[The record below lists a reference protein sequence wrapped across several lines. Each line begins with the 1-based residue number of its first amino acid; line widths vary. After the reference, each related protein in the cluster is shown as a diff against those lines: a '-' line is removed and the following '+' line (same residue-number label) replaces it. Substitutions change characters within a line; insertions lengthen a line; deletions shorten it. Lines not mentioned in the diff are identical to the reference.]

1 MIALAS
7 PVSRALN
14 AVRRS
19 MTVQVSLAIAMV
31 SVIIILVF
39 GSVLDRVI
47 EHELREDNELLLL
60 SSLAF
65 IRDDIVAAGDD
76 AAAVPSAID
85 RISRR
90 TRWLHAAVYDERG
103 ALVAKSPG
111 DILPRQAFPERP
123 LAIDGLPR
131 DADMALLESVRP
143 SVPLETRMW
152 VAPNGLHFRL
162 ALGCVQLPSR
172 TVTIALG
179 VETSATRTLR
189 RHAWGNIEIALAAAA
204 TLASL
209 VGAWVARRIL
219 ASARRFGA
227 TATRINA
234 QTLQAR
240 LQVDDTPTELIE
252 SAVAFNHMLDRL
264 QGAIDR
270 LSSFSSEL
278 AHDLR
283 TPIGNLLGEAQVA
296 LSRPRSAEE
305 YRAVLESAV
314 EEYERISRMTA
325 NMLFLAR
332 ADDHTAISPHWVDLE
347 GTLGRV
353 MGYFEL
359 LAEERG
365 VFLRIQTDWL
375 PQVPRRVW
383 ADETMIVRALSN
395 LVSNALQH
403 ATRGSPVVLSAQAQ
417 ADGTCTVH
425 VANDGPPI
433 APEHQALVFERFY
446 RVDASRRGSASG
458 SGLGLAI
465 VRSIMEMHRG
475 RVSVTSAPGQLTIFT
490 LHFPAPAD
498 QRE

>member
-1 MIALAS
+1 
-7 PVSRALN
+7 
-14 AVRRS
+14 
-19 MTVQVSLAIAMV
+19 MTAQVSLAIALV
-31 SVIIILVF
+31 SVLIILVF
-39 GSVLDRVI
+39 GAMLDQFI
-47 EHELREDNELLLL
+47 AHELREDNELLLL
-60 SSLAF
+60 SNSAF
-65 IRDDIVAAGDD
+65 IRDDILAAGGDP
-76 AAAVPSAID
+76 AAVPGIID
-85 RISRR
+85 RTSHR
-90 TRWLHAAVYDERG
+90 TRWLHVAVYDERG

-111 DILPRQAFPERP
+111 AVAPLQEFPAQAVNV
-123 LAIDGLPR
+123 DTLPR
-131 DADMALLESVRP
+131 DVDMTQLEGLRRSLAP
-143 SVPLETRMW
+143 ETRLW
-152 VAPNGLHFRL
+152 EAPDGRHYRL
-162 ALGCVQLPSR
+162 LLARIHLPTQAL
-172 TVTIALG
+172 TIALG
-179 VETSATRTLR
+179 IETSATRKLR
-189 RHAWGNIEIALAAAA
+189 TRTWVDLEAGLWAGAALA
-204 TLASL
+204 SFIG
-209 VGAWVARRIL
+209 VWVARRIL

-234 QTLQAR
+234 QALQER
-240 LQVDDTPTELIE
+240 LSVEDTPTELVE
-252 SAVAFNHMLDRL
+252 SAKAFNHMLDRL
-264 QGAIDR
+264 QSAIDR

-347 GTLGRV
+347 ATLARV

-365 VFLRIQTDWL
+365 VFLRIRMDW
-375 PQVPRRVW
+375 PSQVPRRVW

-403 ATRGSPVVLSAQAQ
+403 ATRRTPVVLSARAA
-417 ADGTCTVH
+417 ADGTCAVH

-433 APEHQALVFERFY
+433 APEHQALIFERFY
-446 RVDASRRGSASG
+446 RVDASRRDSASG

-475 RVSVTSAPGQLTIFT
+475 RVSVTSAPGQPTIFT
-490 LHFPAPAD
+490 LHFPAPAV
-498 QRE
+498 QH

>member
-1 MIALAS
+1 MR
-7 PVSRALN
+7 RAFN

-19 MTVQVSLAIAMV
+19 MTAQVSLAIAMV

-39 GSVLDRVI
+39 GSVLDQFI
-47 EHELREDNELLLL
+47 EHELRADNELLLL

-65 IRDDIVAAGDD
+65 IRDDIAAAGDD
-76 AAAVPSAID
+76 AAAVPGVVD

-90 TRWLHAAVYDERG
+90 TRWLHVAIYDERG

-111 DILPRQAFPERP
+111 DVAPLEAFAPRP
-123 LAIDGLPR
+123 LALDGLPR
-131 DADMALLESVRP
+131 NADVTLLEGVRQSVT
-143 SVPLETRMW
+143 LETRMW
-152 VAPNGLHFRL
+152 AAPNGLHFRL
-162 ALGCVQLPSR
+162 ALGRVRLP
-172 TVTIALG
+172 TQALTIALG
-179 VETSATRTLR
+179 VETSATRRLR
-189 RHAWGNIEIALAAAA
+189 THAWNDIEVALWAAA
-204 TLASL
+204 TLASFAG
-209 VGAWVARRIL
+209 VWVARRIL
-219 ASARRFGA
+219 ASVRRFGA

-234 QTLQAR
+234 QTLQER
-240 LQVDDTPTELIE
+240 LQMEDTPTELIE

-314 EEYERISRMTA
+314 EEYERISRMIA

-332 ADDHTAISPHWVDLE
+332 ADDHNAIAPHWVDLE
-347 GTLGRV
+347 GTLARV

-365 VFLRIQTDWL
+365 VFLRVRMDEPSQG
-375 PQVPRRVW
+375 PRRVW

-403 ATRGSPVVLSAQAQ
+403 ATRGTPVVLSAQAV
-417 ADGTCTVH
+417 ADGTCAVH
-425 VANDGPPI
+425 VMNDGPPI
-433 APEHQALVFERFY
+433 APEHQALIFERFY

-465 VRSIMEMHRG
+465 VRSIMEMHGG

-490 LHFPAPAD
+490 LHFHVPT
-498 QRE
+498 EEHE

>member
-1 MIALAS
+1 VIALALS
-7 PVSRALN
+7 VRRALN

-19 MTVQVSLAIAMV
+19 MTAQVSLAIALV
-31 SVIIILVF
+31 SVTIILVF
-39 GSVLDRVI
+39 GSVLDRFI

-65 IRDDIVAAGDD
+65 VRDDIVAAGGD
-76 AAAVPSAID
+76 AAAVPGAIG

-90 TRWLHAAVYDERG
+90 ARWLHAAVYDERG
-103 ALVAKSPG
+103 ALVAKSAG
-111 DILPRQAFPERP
+111 DILPRQAFPALP

-131 DADMALLESVRP
+131 DADMTLLERVRP

-162 ALGCVQLPSR
+162 ALGRVQLPAQAL
-172 TVTIALG
+172 TIALG
-179 VETSATRTLR
+179 VETSATRRLR
-189 RHAWGNIEIALAAAA
+189 MQAWTNIEIALAAAA
-204 TLASL
+204 LLASL
-209 VGAWVARRIL
+209 VGIWVARRIL

-234 QTLQAR
+234 QTLQER
-240 LQVDDTPTELIE
+240 LQMEDTPTELIE

-332 ADDHTAISPHWVDLE
+332 ADDHNAIAPHWVDLE
-347 GTLGRV
+347 GTLARV

-365 VFLRIQTDWL
+365 IFLSIRMDW
-375 PQVPRRVW
+375 PSQVPRRVW

-395 LVSNALQH
+395 LVSNALRH
-403 ATRGSPVVLSAQAQ
+403 ATRGTPVVLSAQAGT
-417 ADGTCTVH
+417 DGTCAVH
-425 VANDGPPI
+425 VANDGPSI
-433 APEHQALVFERFY
+433 APEHQALIFERFY

-465 VRSIMEMHRG
+465 VRSIMEMHHG
-475 RVSVTSAPGQLTIFT
+475 RVSVTSAPGQPTIFT
-490 LHFPAPAD
+490 LHFPAPTG
-498 QRE
+498 QHE

>member
-1 MIALAS
+1 MR
-7 PVSRALN
+7 RAFG

-19 MTVQVSLAIAMV
+19 MTAQVSLVIATV
-31 SVIIILVF
+31 PVIIILVF
-39 GSVLDRVI
+39 GNVLDRFI
-47 EHELREDNELLLL
+47 EHELRADNELLLL

-65 IRDDIVAAGDD
+65 IRDDIAAAGGDV
-76 AAAVPSAID
+76 AAVPGVID
-85 RISRR
+85 RITRR
-90 TRWLHAAVYDERG
+90 TRWLHVAVYDERG

-111 DILPRQAFPERP
+111 DMAPLQAFPPRP
-123 LAIDGLPR
+123 LAVDGLPR
-131 DADMALLESVRP
+131 NADVTLLEARRP
-143 SVPLETRMW
+143 SVALETGMW
-152 VAPNGLHFRL
+152 VATSGLHYRI
-162 ALGCVQLPSR
+162 ALGRVRVPGQVL
-172 TVTIALG
+172 TIALA
-179 VETSATRTLR
+179 VETSATRRLR
-189 RHAWGNIEIALAAAA
+189 THAWANIEVALWAAGI
-204 TLASL
+204 LASVAGVWL
-209 VGAWVARRIL
+209 ARRIL
-219 ASARRFGA
+219 ASVRRFGA

-234 QTLQAR
+234 QSLQER
-240 LQVDDTPTELIE
+240 LRMDDTPTELVE

-270 LSSFSSEL
+270 LSAFSSEL

-296 LSRPRSAEE
+296 LSRPRSADE

-314 EEYERISRMTA
+314 EEYERISRMTS

-332 ADDHTAISPHWVDLE
+332 ADDHHAIAPHWVDLE
-347 GTLGRV
+347 GTLARV

-365 VFLRIQTDWL
+365 VFLRIRMDGPSQG
-375 PQVPRRVW
+375 PGRVW

-403 ATRGSPVVLSAQAQ
+403 ATRGTPVVLSAQAW

-433 APEHQALVFERFY
+433 APEHQALIFERFY

-475 RVSVTSAPGQLTIFT
+475 RVSVTSAPGQPTIFT
-490 LHFPAPAD
+490 LHFRAPTD
-498 QRE
+498 EQE

>member
-1 MIALAS
+1 
-7 PVSRALN
+7 
-14 AVRRS
+14 
-19 MTVQVSLAIAMV
+19 MTAQVSLAIAIV
-31 SVIIILVF
+31 SVIIILVV
-39 GSVLDRVI
+39 GSALDRFI

-65 IRDDIVAAGDD
+65 IRDDIVAAGGDVT
-76 AAAVPSAID
+76 AVSRTID

-90 TRWLHAAVYDERG
+90 TRWLHVAVYDENG
-103 ALVAKSPG
+103 ALVAKSP
-111 DILPRQAFPERP
+111 DEAAPRQAFPAQP

-131 DADMALLESVRP
+131 DADMPILESVHQSIP
-143 SVPLETRMW
+143 FETRMW
-152 VAPNGLHFRL
+152 AAPNGLHYRL
-162 ALGCVQLPSR
+162 ALGRVHLPTR
-172 TVTIALG
+172 TLTIALS
-179 VETSATRTLR
+179 VETSATRRLR
-189 RHAWGNIEIALAAAA
+189 THTWTNIEIALWVAAA
-204 TLASL
+204 LASL
-209 VGAWVARRIL
+209 TGMWVARRIL
-219 ASARRFGA
+219 ASVRRFGA

-234 QTLQAR
+234 QALQER
-240 LQVDDTPTELIE
+240 LQISNTPTELVE

-264 QGAIDR
+264 QRAFDR

-296 LSRPRSAEE
+296 LSRPRSADE

-314 EEYERISRMTA
+314 EEYERISRMTS

-332 ADDHTAISPHWVDLE
+332 ADDHATVSPHWVDLD
-347 GTLGRV
+347 GTLARV
-353 MGYFEL
+353 VGYFEL

-365 VFLRIQTDWL
+365 VFLRILMDWPSQL
-375 PQVPRRVW
+375 PRRVW

-403 ATRGSPVVLSAQAQ
+403 ATRGTPVVLSAQAG
-417 ADGTCTVH
+417 ADGACALG
-425 VANDGPPI
+425 VANDGAPI
-433 APEHQALVFERFY
+433 APEHQALIFERFY

-475 RVSVTSAPGQLTIFT
+475 QVSVTSAPGQPTVFSLT
-490 LHFPAPAD
+490 FPAPAD
-498 QRE
+498 QQEWRDARPSPPH

>member
-1 MIALAS
+1 M
-7 PVSRALN
+7 RRTFD

-19 MTVQVSLAIAMV
+19 MTAQVSLVIAAV
-31 SVIIILVF
+31 PVVIILVF
-39 GSVLDRVI
+39 GNVLDRFI
-47 EHELREDNELLLL
+47 EHELRADNELLLL

-65 IRDDIVAAGDD
+65 IRDDIAAAGGDV
-76 AAAVPSAID
+76 AAVPGVID
-85 RISRR
+85 RIGRR
-90 TRWLHAAVYDERG
+90 TRWLHVAVYDERG

-111 DILPRQAFPERP
+111 DVAPLQAFPPP
-123 LAIDGLPR
+123 LAVDDLPR
-131 DADMALLESVRP
+131 DADVTLLEGVRQSVA
-143 SVPLETRMW
+143 LETRMW
-152 VAPNGLHFRL
+152 VATSGLHYRL
-162 ALGCVQLPSR
+162 ALGRVRVPTQVL
-172 TVTIALG
+172 TIALG
-179 VETSATRTLR
+179 VETSVTRRLR
-189 RHAWGNIEIALAAAA
+189 THAWTNIEVALWVAAA
-204 TLASL
+204 LASL
-209 VGAWVARRIL
+209 AGVWIARRIL
-219 ASARRFGA
+219 ASVRRFGA

-234 QTLQAR
+234 QTLQER
-240 LQVDDTPTELIE
+240 LRMDDTPTELVE

-296 LSRPRSAEE
+296 LSRPRSADE

-314 EEYERISRMTA
+314 EEYERISRMTS

-332 ADDHTAISPHWVDLE
+332 ADDHHAIAPHWVDLE
-347 GTLGRV
+347 GTLARV

-365 VFLRIQTDWL
+365 VFLRIRLDGPSQG
-375 PQVPRRVW
+375 PGRVW

-403 ATRGSPVVLSAQAQ
+403 ATRGTPVVLSAQER
-417 ADGTCTVH
+417 ADGTCAVH

-433 APEHQALVFERFY
+433 APEHQALIFERFY

-475 RVSVTSAPGQLTIFT
+475 RVSVTSAPGQPTIFT
-490 LHFPAPAD
+490 LHFRAPTD
-498 QRE
+498 EQE